1 MVLALAR
8 KIANR
13 FSVRSIGPMKHAIV
27 NLAVG
32 LGLAIVET
40 AIQQHRGWVKEKR
53 QPAGRFTAGDLVAAV
68 IRVKLP
74 FVGRIRRLRRIRI

>member
-27 NLAVG
+27 NLAVQVW
-32 LGLAIVET
+32 GLAIVET
-40 AIQQHRGWVKEKR
+40 AIQQHRGWVKENTK
-53 QPAGRFTAGDLVAAV
+53 PAGRFTAGDLVALA
-68 IRVKLP
+68 RELNP
-74 FVGRIRRLRRIRI
+74 HL

>member
-13 FSVRSIGPMKHAIV
+13 FSVRSIGTDEARDRESGGI
-27 NLAVG
+27 G

-40 AIQQHRGWVKEKR
+40 AIQQHRGWVKAE
-53 QPAGRFTAGDLVAAV
+53 TARWAV
-68 IRVKLP
+68 Y
-74 FVGRIRRLRRIRI
+74 GW